1 MLDAQGSKLAAME
14 IPRTVSD
21 PMRVKLKQAIDASF
35 VKGFRLVMLIA
46 TGLALASALSAS
58 LIIEGKQPED

>member
-1 MLDAQGSKLAAME
+1 MNIERISGECLFRYSV
-14 IPRTVSD
+14 RN

-46 TGLALASALSAS
+46 AGLALASALTAA
-58 LIIEGKQPED
+58 LLIEGKQPED